1 MKLHLGRVELV
12 SFRLSSIFFFV
23 LWPEARWCEV
33 ECPRATQLASL
44 IFNGEGEGE
53 REAAPLPPLA
63 TCMVIPRKEA
73 GTPILSLT
81 LDMGRILAWHKMVK
95 GTNPWKPM

>member
-1 MKLHLGRVELV
+1 MGLV
-12 SFRLSSIFFFV
+12 SFVVSSIFF

-44 IFNGEGEGE
+44 IFNGE
-53 REAAPLPPLA
+53 RAAAPSPPLA
-63 TCMVIPRKEA
+63 TCIVIPRKEA

-81 LDMGRILAWHKMVK
+81 QDMGYGV
-95 GTNPWKPM
+95 